1 MTGPR
6 DWDKEMAEIDKM
18 IAADKAPPPAA
29 PAPGAPQLPAR
40 SGMPAPAPASASPR
54 AAPVAASRPRD
65 TLGVWLKAILGALGL
80 AALFV
85 WPYGTTCGTPLYG
98 FLAGASAVAAAG
110 AWTMA
115 SAWSHRRGLAH
126 IVGTLLLLGGLALV
140 ASEIL
145 PRTGYAAVAK
155 TWTCN

>member
-18 IAADKAPPPAA
+18 IAADKSPPPASPG
-29 PAPGAPQLPAR
+29 PAAPQLPAR
-40 SGMPAPAPASASPR
+40 SGAPA
-54 AAPVAASRPRD
+54 AAPAAARTTPVATTRPRD

-80 AALFV
+80 AALLV

-98 FLAGASAVAAAG
+98 FLAGAAAVAAAG
-110 AWTMA
+110 AWTMG

-126 IVGTLLLLGGLALV
+126 IVGTLILLGGLALA

-145 PRTGYAAVAK
+145 PRTGYTAVAK